1 MARERAPRSAR
12 GPWADT
18 GGPQEVDGGCV
29 EPGEAQHAWPG
40 SRRAGRAERVE
51 GRSRKPA
58 RGPPRAP
65 RPPRPSSRCLPRP
78 RSPPRA
84 ARPAPAALLAP
95 ARLRPLRPPGSA
107 GGAGGGKCGAGAG
120 GPGRR
125 RSGPLLGA
133 RWPPRPE
140 TRGLAR
146 WWRPGISTGRGG
158 GGGKG
163 RPVPGFQDPVELGS
177 VSARPGGPIAGRG
190 VVQTNFRTPVSGI
203 RLLGSAASAFLALP
217 WGWRV
222 GVPRRNPS
230 ASAEMD
236 TRGPTEPRRGEDPA
250 RREGWP

>member
-1 MARERAPRSAR
+1 MEIGGPVLWRAGQEKECQRPGTSGAEGGGRASGREGQGCQGTGRGTTYRGRIHWEAQVVARERAPRSAR

-107 GGAGGGKCGAGAG
+107 GGAGGG
-120 GPGRR
+120 
-125 RSGPLLGA
+125 
-133 RWPPRPE
+133 
-140 TRGLAR
+140 
-146 WWRPGISTGRGG
+146 
-158 GGGKG
+158 
-163 RPVPGFQDPVELGS
+163 
-177 VSARPGGPIAGRG
+177 
-190 VVQTNFRTPVSGI
+190 
-203 RLLGSAASAFLALP
+203 
-217 WGWRV
+217 
-222 GVPRRNPS
+222 
-230 ASAEMD
+230 
-236 TRGPTEPRRGEDPA
+236 
-250 RREGWP
+250 